1 MEDTRQ
7 SGSSLLLV
15 VLILL
20 VLSGFGIAVLTL
32 TDSDRTEVSTNDHL
46 KDAFYVAEMGL
57 RVGESTLL
65 ANDPSAATPLMQHIS
80 VAQTAAVDP
89 QVPIFPETQTDYTLG
104 NLGTYLVNA
113 TGQELANQPFSLPT
127 STTGKTNTRAFYS
140 LYVRNNPA
148 DTSVSDGTSAG
159 TSAKVDNDETVNL
172 VSVGWVSQGGR
183 ILSVKVLEEEYAW
196 IGLAA
201 QLIGQKG
208 IDESNTNSVQFG
220 GN

>member
-20 VLSGFGIAVLTL
+20 VLSGFGVAVLTL
-32 TDSDRTEVSTNDHL
+32 TDSDRTEVSTDDHL

-65 ANDPSAATPLMQHIS
+65 TNDPSEATPLMQHIS

-89 QVPIFPETQTDYTLG
+89 QVPTFPETQTGYTLG

-113 TGQELANQPFSLPT
+113 TGQELANQAFSLPT

-148 DTSVSDGTSAG
+148 DTSVSDGTSG
-159 TSAKVDNDETVNL
+159 TSARVDTDETVNL

-196 IGLAA
+196 RGLAA